1 MCIRDRLLDYDRS
14 ERYPD
19 AKEWYDGYHFGNAD
33 IYCPW
38 DVINYICITEM
49 ISIIPFLCIDVYKRQ
64 RLCGMRTGVI
74 F

>member
-1 MCIRDRLLDYDRS
+1 MLSFDRS

-38 DVINYICITEM
+38 DVINFARSLFQI
-49 ISIIPFLCIDVYKRQ
+49 RQ
-64 RLCGMRTGVI
+64 PDRVRSGLTVVATI
-74 F
+74 W